1 MTVSSLPLIILI
13 SAVSGGLIQSAEARP
28 PEKKAEQSLLY
39 WRYLCRG
46 GMQEER
52 IREHRRELKCL
63 SQSWTVMGPEDQGR
77 VEEIHSLD

>member
-1 MTVSSLPLIILI
+1 MIL
-13 SAVSGGLIQSAEARP
+13 AVSGGLIRAAEARP

-46 GMQEER
+46 GLQEER

-63 SQSWTVMGPEDQGR
+63 SQSWTVIGPEDQGK